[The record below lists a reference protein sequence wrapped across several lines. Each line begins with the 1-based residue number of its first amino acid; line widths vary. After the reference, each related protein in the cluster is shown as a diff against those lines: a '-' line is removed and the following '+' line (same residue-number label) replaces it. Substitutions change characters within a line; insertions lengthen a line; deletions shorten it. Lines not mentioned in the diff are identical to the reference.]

1 MSLARWDHNRHYHGF
16 LLEQVPPRA
25 EKALDVGCG
34 AGRLA
39 RALAARGLAVDALD
53 RSAQMIELARAL
65 DPQTVGNVGRD
76 DGAAVRGRVRYLVGD
91 VLNSPQQCQPPGGY
105 DVVTCVACLHH
116 LPTRTGLLRLR
127 GLVAPG
133 GLLAVVGLYRT
144 TTPVDH
150 ALAAATIPADLTV
163 RCLVTL
169 RNRGGNPGAGGEA
182 NQGEPEGPQGPSSTW
197 MPTNRAIAGLPE
209 IRRLASEHLPG
220 ARIRRRLFWRY
231 TLLWRSLSE
240 PTGPRTG
247 GTREAPQRGGGPHPR
262 GAGPSRTD

>member
-65 DPQTVGNVGRD
+65 DPKAVGNIGRD
-76 DGAAVRGRVRYLVGD
+76 DGADVQGRVRYLVGD
-91 VLNSPQQCQPPGGY
+91 VLNSPQRWQPSGGY

-144 TTPVDH
+144 TTPGDH
-150 ALAAATIPADLTV
+150 ALAAVTIPADLTV

-169 RNRGGNPGAGGEA
+169 RNCLVPPRGGGGNAGAGGEA
-182 NQGEPEGPQGPSSTW
+182 NQGDPEGIPGAPPSW
-197 MPTNRAIAGLPE
+197 MPTARATAGLPE
-209 IRRLASEHLPG
+209 IRRLAAEHLPG

-231 TLLWRSLSE
+231 TLLWRPLSE
-240 PTGPRTG
+240 PTGSRTG
-247 GTREAPQRGGGPHPR
+247 GTPEAPG
-262 GAGPSRTD
+262 T